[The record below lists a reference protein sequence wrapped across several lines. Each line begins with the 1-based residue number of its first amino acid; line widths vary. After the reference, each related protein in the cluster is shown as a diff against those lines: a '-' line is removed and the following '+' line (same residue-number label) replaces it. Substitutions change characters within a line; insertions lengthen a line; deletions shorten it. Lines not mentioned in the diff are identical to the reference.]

1 MSKISDERREVADR
15 LREDA
20 SCSESSP
27 REVVESY
34 LGIEYDG
41 EDVLEESYK
50 RESILHLADLIDPTC
65 HDTTFTLDE
74 QSKDGEEAY
83 PTRWW
88 KCAMCGEETIMM
100 YDEGAPVACPYC
112 GAMVVSSDDKEME

>member
-1 MSKISDERREVADR
+1 MAPTDDERREVADR

-50 RESILHLADLIDPTC
+50 RESLLHLADLIDPTC
-65 HDTTFTLDE
+65 HDTIPSWSTFE
-74 QSKDGEEAY
+74 CSS
-83 PTRWW
+83 
-88 KCAMCGEETIMM
+88 
-100 YDEGAPVACPYC
+100 C
-112 GAMVVSSDDKEME
+112 GAQWSVCPVYIGPDGTSEHDEVKPRFCPGCGARVTRGGDS